1 MYNFNTMINED
12 KDKIMSNDISNSII
26 TVTEKGYNFNEPNGH
41 PIIEIKGHRDESDE
55 HHVRWK
61 INQEILN
68 NGNTNS
74 EGKSIMVPRQKACET
89 CREKSNKM
97 ALKFSIGILIIILIV
112 IIIFMAIVI
121 NTDNK
126 NDTTTINIQRQSP
139 FYINPKKFIS
149 KIKNSKSS
157 FNNESPPYV
166 RMVAQSEYNGGVAL
180 GQNSQISMPSLNS
193 PGSSNTTSYPPY
205 I

>member
-1 MYNFNTMINED
+1 MINESPD
-12 KDKIMSNDISNSII
+12 DISKLIEL
-26 TVTEKGYNFNEPNGH
+26 TELGRYDETKKNYP
-41 PIIEIKGHRDESDE
+41 EIKITGHRDQSNEHRVHWDYNSD
-55 HHVRWK
+55 
-61 INQEILN
+61 INKSGNIN
-68 NGNTNS
+68 NMN
-74 EGKSIMVPRQKACET
+74 ESIMVPRLRACET
-89 CREKSNKM
+89 CREKSNKI
-97 ALKFSIGILIIILIV
+97 ALKFSIGILIIILII